1 MLKGV
6 LAEIIWRM
14 REESGAMPEEALHVL
29 QAAVAD
35 AGGQLGVY
43 VSRARVMHQT
53 GITDLE
59 EFVRIAE
66 YLAERGYI
74 AEGVNRYELFVVTLR
89 GIGAGTGDTDDHPN
103 RGNRHW

>member
-1 MLKGV
+1 MSEEPGV
-6 LAEIIWRM
+6 T
-14 REESGAMPEEALHVL
+14 PEKALRVL

-35 AGGQLGVY
+35 AGGELEVHI
-43 VSRARVMHQT
+43 SRARVMQQS
-53 GITDLE
+53 GISDLE

-89 GIGAGTGDTDDHPN
+89 GISAGMG
-103 RGNRHW
+103 GNEPP